1 MIVSMKAFYI
11 TKPGEWTLGESASPT
26 LGAGEVLL
34 RPRLIGM
41 CGTDLNT
48 FRGKN
53 PLVQYPRIPGHE
65 IAATIV
71 EVGGGVPE
79 RFRAGQN
86 VTLSPYTACGVCAS
100 CLRGRTNACKSNQTL
115 GVQRDGAMTEL
126 FAAPWQKL
134 FLAEDL
140 SLRELVLVEPL
151 SVGFHAAG
159 RGRVEATDT
168 VAVIGCGVVGLGAIS
183 ASAFR
188 GARTIAID
196 LDDAKLATAR
206 ACGAAHTIHS
216 KRDNVHEELLR
227 LTGGHGPDVFI
238 EAVGLADTF
247 RMAIDEVAYT
257 GRVVYVGY
265 AKEPVTYETRFFL
278 LKELDILGSR
288 NALGEFAIVIQML
301 QAGKFPVEA
310 LISRTTHLAQA
321 GEALRD
327 WADNPPAFTKILVD
341 MD

>member
-1 MIVSMKAFYI
+1 MKALFI
-11 TKPGEWTLGESASPT
+11 TNPGETRIGEIGTPALEP
-26 LGAGEVLL
+26 GHVLL
-34 RPRLIGM
+34 QPRLIGM

-53 PLVQYPRIPGHE
+53 PLVSYPRIPGHE
-65 IAATIV
+65 IAATIA
-71 EVGGGVPE
+71 EIGAGVPAQFKPG
-79 RFRAGQN
+79 RN
-86 VTLSPYTACGVCAS
+86 VTVSPYTACGMCAS

-126 FAAPWQKL
+126 FAVPWQKL
-134 FLAEDL
+134 FIADGL

-151 SVGFHAAG
+151 SVGFHAAE
-159 RGRVEATDT
+159 RGRVSETDT

-188 GARTIAID
+188 GARSIAID
-196 LDDAKLATAR
+196 VDDEKLATAR
-206 ACGAAHTIHS
+206 LCGAAHTIHS
-216 KRDNVHEELLR
+216 QRASVHDELQA
-227 LTGGHGPDVFI
+227 LTEGRGPDVFI

-278 LKELDILGSR
+278 LKELDIMGSR
-288 NALGEFAIVIQML
+288 NALNEFGTVIQML
-301 QAGKFPVEA
+301 QQGKFPIEKI
-310 LISRTTHLAQA
+310 ISKTTNFEDA
-321 GEALRD
+321 GEALRA
-327 WADNPPAFTKILVD
+327 WAANPSAFTKILIE
-341 MD
+341 MG

>member
-1 MIVSMKAFYI
+1 MKALFI
-11 TKPGEWTLGESASPT
+11 TNPGETRIGETGRPT
-26 LGAGEVLL
+26 LEAGHVLL
-34 RPRLIGM
+34 KPRLIGM

-48 FRGKN
+48 YRGKN
-53 PLVQYPRIPGHE
+53 PLVSYPRIPGHE
-65 IAATIV
+65 IAATIA
-71 EVGGGVPE
+71 ETGAGVPGQ
-79 RFRAGQN
+79 FKPGQN
-86 VTLSPYTACGVCAS
+86 VTVSPYTACGMCTS

-126 FAAPWQKL
+126 FTVPWQKL
-134 FLAEDL
+134 FIAEGL
-140 SLRELVLVEPL
+140 SLRELVVVEPL
-151 SVGFHAAG
+151 SVGFHAAE
-159 RGRVEATDT
+159 RGRVTEADT

-196 LDDAKLATAR
+196 VDDEKLATAR
-206 ACGAAHTIHS
+206 LCGAAHTIHS
-216 KRDNVHEELLR
+216 QRSSVHDELR
-227 LTGGHGPDVFI
+227 ALTGGHGPDVFI

-288 NALGEFAIVIQML
+288 NALNEFGTVIEML
-301 QAGKFPVEA
+301 QLGKFPIDKI
-310 LISRTTHLAQA
+310 ISKTTSFEDA
-321 GEALRD
+321 GEALRA
-327 WADNPPAFTKILVD
+327 WAANPPAFTKILIE
-341 MD
+341 M